1 MRRCTL
7 DETGVAEFAVALGD
21 FYFESRDFL
30 CQAGAFGDDIDFDFQ
45 HQLGVAKLSDVSF
58 AQGGLENVALG
69 QPPGAPIA
77 VVSNAKLMLKI
88 EIDVVAERARLAKEI
103 ARLEIEIAKGNGKLG
118 NASFVERAPPQVVE
132 QEKARLAD
140 FGNKLNTLQTQL
152 KRLG

>member
-1 MRRCTL
+1 MNL
-7 DETGVAEFAVALGD
+7 SPAERVPLVVEGDTEKLKAYAPYLKAL
-21 FYFESRDFL
+21 
-30 CQAGAFGDDIDFDFQ
+30 
-45 HQLGVAKLSDVSF
+45 AKLSDVSF
-58 AQGGLENVALG
+58 APGSLENVALG

-77 VVSNAKLMLKI
+77 VVSNAKLMLRI

-118 NASFVERAPPQVVE
+118 NASFVERAPAQVVE